1 MRQNEQHTHT
11 DIPCV
16 LILIVD
22 EREREKESEE
32 REAGILVLLGKL
44 LIVLWTH
51 VTNGRS
57 AIAEQKEEYDA

>member
-1 MRQNEQHTHT
+1 MNNTHTLT

-22 EREREKESEE
+22 ERERKRARS
-32 REAGILVLLGKL
+32 RDFSFVRKAANR
-44 LIVLWTH
+44 IVLWTH